1 MLLFTHKNGCGGAI
15 SVTQQSCA
23 ASISLKWSVTYRI
36 GVHTLSD
43 SLSAATKFIR
53 IGPLFAHKNSYGS
66 AISVTQRSCTA
77 AISKAESHISDS
89 CTHYSGQLLVSP
101 RTSVRYREYI
111 ASRLQNCNIY
121 QSSPYSAVLMY
132 WNRDWEIA
140 LWWLNVVVSQGPRF
154 GSRSPVYGRQK
165 LVYPVWPAHGV
176 NHWHKVCLPGVW
188 STRQVLHAIWQKLL
202 RQHQSYII

>member
-23 ASISLKWSVTYRI
+23 PSISLKWSVTYRI

-53 IGPLFAHKNSYGS
+53 IGFLFTHKNSYGS
-66 AISVTQRSCTA
+66 QWPSEARA
-77 AISKAESHISDS
+77 AATSKAESHISGR
-89 CTHYSGQLLVSP
+89 CTHYSGQLFVSP
-101 RTSVRYREYI
+101 RASVRYREYI
-111 ASRLQNCNIY
+111 ASRLENCDSY
-121 QSSPYSAVLMY
+121 QSSPYSVVLIY
-132 WNRDWEIA
+132 WNRDWEIV

-154 GSRSPVYGRQK
+154 GGRSPVHGRQK
-165 LVYPVWPAHGV
+165 FVYPVWPAHGV
-176 NHWHKVCLPGVW
+176 NRWHKVCLPGVW